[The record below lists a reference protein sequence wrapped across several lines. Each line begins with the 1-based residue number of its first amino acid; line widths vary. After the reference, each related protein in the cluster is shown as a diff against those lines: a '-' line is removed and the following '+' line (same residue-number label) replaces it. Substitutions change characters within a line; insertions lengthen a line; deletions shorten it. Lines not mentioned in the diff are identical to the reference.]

1 MPGRR
6 DRSVSCVEQIQLAE
20 RSGNVIKTFT
30 AIVVVA
36 VIASGCM
43 VASGKFQTGESFQE
57 KQIAQVKPGT
67 TTKQQILDWFGPPA
81 AMARQDSAQKIPAA
95 GSEKAGNQDVQVD
108 TFLELFSSKNVLTE
122 HHIVYYYTATEIRS
136 SQVWVIVAGTT
147 DKKVSTDRLWVLIDD
162 RTGTV
167 VDYIFRKAQ

>member
-6 DRSVSCVEQIQLAE
+6 DRSVSFVEQIQRAE
-20 RSGNVIKTFT
+20 RSGNVTKTFA
-30 AIVVVA
+30 AIVIIA
-36 VIASGCM
+36 IIASGCLQT
-43 VASGKFQTGESFQE
+43 GKFQTGESFQE

-81 AMARQDSAQKIPAA
+81 AMARQNSAQKIPAM
-95 GSEKAGNQDVQVD
+95 GSEKAGNQDVHVD
-108 TFLELFSSKNVLTE
+108 TFLELFSSKNTLTE

-136 SQVWVIVAGTT
+136 SAVWAVFVITG
-147 DKKVSTDRLWVLIDD
+147 DKKISTDRLWLLIDD

-167 VDYIFRKAQ
+167 VDSIFRKAQ